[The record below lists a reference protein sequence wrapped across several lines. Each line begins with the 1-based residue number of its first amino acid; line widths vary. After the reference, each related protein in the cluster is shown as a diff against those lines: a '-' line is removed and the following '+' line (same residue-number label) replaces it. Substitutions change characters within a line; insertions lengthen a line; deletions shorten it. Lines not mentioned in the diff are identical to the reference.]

1 MTISSDP
8 TVQYTEAAFR
18 ARRARYFLYT
28 VGAAFVAIGFALDMV
43 PMLAAVAAPL
53 AARLCALTGAVIL
66 TLGRFGSDR
75 LVSRC
80 RRLVWNDPC

>member
-1 MTISSDP
+1 MTVSSGP
-8 TVQYTEAAFR
+8 AAKLTEGALR
-18 ARRARYFLYT
+18 ARRARYFLYA

-43 PMLAAVAAPL
+43 PVLAAVAAPL